1 MFKVVDIAHYLEH
14 MQDVPLIDVRSNGE
28 FEKGHIPN
36 ALNIPL
42 FTNEERAAVGTVY
55 KRKSREA
62 AIDLGYQ
69 FVTPKLEHFINQSR
83 DASSSK
89 GIVIHCWRGG
99 MRSKAFA
106 EHLCNNGFSNVY
118 LINRGYKAFRQ
129 HVISTLSQNYTL
141 RVIGGYTGSGKTEIL
156 HYLNK
161 LGHQVAD
168 LEMLANHKGSAFG
181 GIGCLPQPTTEQFEN
196 NLFMEWVKFD
206 ISIPIWIEDESRN
219 IGSVNLPQVLYKKMR
234 EQVVYFLDIPLE
246 ERARFLVKDYG
257 QCDTDL
263 LASAIQRI
271 TRKLGGQNAQRA
283 LEELDQGN
291 LLNVARLALTYYD
304 KSYLRGLQNRDP
316 KMVRSIQLDTVD
328 TEQNTKQIQEYF
340 ERI

>member
-1 MFKVVDIAHYLEH
+1 MFEVIDISYYLEH
-14 MQDVPLIDVRSNGE
+14 MQDVPLIDVRSSGE

-69 FVTPKLEHFINQSR
+69 FVIPKLEHFINQSR
-83 DASSSK
+83 EAVSSK

-118 LINRGYKAFRQ
+118 VINRGYKAFRQ
-129 HVISTLSQNYTL
+129 HVIATLSQNYTL
-141 RVIGGYTGSGKTEIL
+141 HTIGGYTGSGKTEIL
-156 HYLNK
+156 HYMK
-161 LGHQVAD
+161 ALGHQVVD
-168 LEMLANHKGSAFG
+168 LEQLANHKGSAFG
-181 GIGCLPQPTTEQFEN
+181 GIGCLPQPTSEQFEN
-196 NLFMEWVKFD
+196 NLFKEWMVFD
-206 ISIPIWIEDESRN
+206 LSLPIWIEDESRN
-219 IGSVNLPQVLYKKMR
+219 IGSVYLPQALYTKMR
-234 EQVVYFLDIPLE
+234 EQPVYFLNIPIE
-246 ERARFLVKDYG
+246 ERARFLVKGYG
-257 QCDTDL
+257 QCKKEL

-271 TRKLGGQNAQRA
+271 TRKLGGQNSQLA
-283 LEELDQGN
+283 LKELDN
-291 LLNVARLALTYYD
+291 DNFLNVARLALSYYD

-316 KMVRSIQLDTVD
+316 KLVHTIQLDTVD
-328 TEQNTKQIQEYF
+328 PELNTKLIHEYI
-340 ERI
+340 ERN